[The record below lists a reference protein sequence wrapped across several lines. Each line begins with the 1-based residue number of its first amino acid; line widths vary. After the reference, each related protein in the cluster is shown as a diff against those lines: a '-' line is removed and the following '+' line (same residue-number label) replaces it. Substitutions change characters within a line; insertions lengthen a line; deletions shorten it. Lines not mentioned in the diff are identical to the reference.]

1 MTGRQ
6 TRPDDPTPRDGYQ
19 PSNWPQMQAQA
30 ARGHHSKAT
39 GPPPKGPEGGQG
51 DNRGQAAQDR
61 GPTAVPAARSP
72 GKEPRQRPRETE
84 GSARMSNQ
92 GDTSQLRL
100 PRGGPGQGHL
110 QDIEEERSVPHQLD
124 RGDSQS
130 VGIGGGH
137 DDPTPGGGGRQGGE
151 VPSQVA
157 LGSLSAISAG
167 SIEVDPSRLG
177 TQGAQK

>member
-167 SIEVDPSRLG
+167 SIEVGSRLG
-177 TQGAQK
+177 AQGAQN